1 MLNKSYDPSEAESRL
16 YDFWESNGLFHCNR
30 VEGET
35 FSIVIPPPNITGNL
49 HMGHALNNTLQDIIV
64 RFQRMKGKNVLWQP
78 GTDHAGIA
86 TQMLVERKLLNED
99 NKTVAAMD
107 LLVPKIGEIIENGR
121 TLLENA
127 LIKAK
132 TVHKLTN
139 LPALADDTGLEVD
152 ILNGQPGIYSARY
165 AGEKC
170 SYSDNVNKLLQEM
183 DNISS
188 DKRIAHFCTA
198 IAYVDDNM
206 ELVTEG
212 TVQGLI
218 TDKRKGIDG
227 FGYDPVFYV
236 PNMKKTYAE
245 MSMDEKNQKAIILG
259 S

>member
-1 MLNKSYDPSEAESRL
+1 MKIVLATHNMDKCAEMKSIMR
-16 YDFWESNGLFHCNR
+16 
-30 VEGET
+30 
-35 FSIVIPPPNITGNL
+35 
-49 HMGHALNNTLQDIIV
+49 
-64 RFQRMKGKNVLWQP
+64 
-78 GTDHAGIA
+78 GTP
-86 TQMLVERKLLNED
+86 VKLLTLNEY
-99 NKTVAAMD
+99 
-107 LLVPKIGEIIENGR
+107 PKIGEIIENGR

-132 TVHKLTN
+132 TVHKLIN

-165 AGEKC
+165 AGGKC

-206 ELVTEG
+206 ELTTEG

-245 MSMDEKNQKAIILG
+245 MSMDEKNQISHRGIAIKNMQKLLQSRLPEIFHKMEDVA
-259 S
+259 

>member
-1 MLNKSYDPSEAESRL
+1 M
-16 YDFWESNGLFHCNR
+16 
-30 VEGET
+30 
-35 FSIVIPPPNITGNL
+35 
-49 HMGHALNNTLQDIIV
+49 
-64 RFQRMKGKNVLWQP
+64 
-78 GTDHAGIA
+78 
-86 TQMLVERKLLNED
+86 
-99 NKTVAAMD
+99 
-107 LLVPKIGEIIENGR
+107 
-121 TLLENA
+121 
-127 LIKAK
+127 
-132 TVHKLTN
+132 
-139 LPALADDTGLEVD
+139 D

-183 DNISS
+183 NNISS

-218 TDKRKGIDG
+218 TNKRKGIDG

-245 MSMDEKNQKAIILG
+245 MSMDEKNQISHRGIAIKNMQKLLQSRLPEIFHKMEDVA
-259 S
+259 

>member
-1 MLNKSYDPSEAESRL
+1 MKIILATHNMDKCIEMESIMR
-16 YDFWESNGLFHCNR
+16 GIP
-30 VEGET
+30 VELLT
-35 FSIVIPPPNITGNL
+35 
-49 HMGHALNNTLQDIIV
+49 
-64 RFQRMKGKNVLWQP
+64 
-78 GTDHAGIA
+78 
-86 TQMLVERKLLNED
+86 LNEYS
-99 NKTVAAMD
+99 
-107 LLVPKIGEIIENGR
+107 KIGEIIENGR

-206 ELVTEG
+206 ELATEG

-245 MSMDEKNQKAIILG
+245 MSMDEKNQISHRGIAIKNMQKLLQSRLPEIFHKMEDVA
-259 S
+259 

>member
-1 MLNKSYDPSEAESRL
+1 MKIVLATHNMDKCAEMKSIMR
-16 YDFWESNGLFHCNR
+16 G
-30 VEGET
+30 
-35 FSIVIPPPNITGNL
+35 IP
-49 HMGHALNNTLQDIIV
+49 V
-64 RFQRMKGKNVLWQP
+64 
-78 GTDHAGIA
+78 
-86 TQMLVERKLLNED
+86 KLLTLNEY
-99 NKTVAAMD
+99 
-107 LLVPKIGEIIENGR
+107 PKIGEIIENGR

-165 AGEKC
+165 AGGKC

-206 ELVTEG
+206 ELTTEG

-245 MSMDEKNQKAIILG
+245 MSMDEKNQISHRGIAIKNMQKLLQSRLPEIFHKMEDVA
-259 S
+259 

>member
-1 MLNKSYDPSEAESRL
+1 MAISKARQFDGDKLVIATHNPGKAREIADLVSPYCTTVILASRLGLEKPEECGVTFVENAELKALVAAES
-16 YDFWESNGLFHCNR
+16 
-30 VEGET
+30 
-35 FSIVIPPPNITGNL
+35 TG
-49 HMGHALNNTLQDIIV
+49 
-64 RFQRMKGKNVLWQP
+64 
-78 GTDHAGIA
+78 
-86 TQMLVERKLLNED
+86 
-99 NKTVAAMD
+99 
-107 LLVPKIGEIIENGR
+107 
-121 TLLENA
+121 
-127 LIKAK
+127 
-132 TVHKLTN
+132 
-139 LPALADDTGLEVD
+139 LPALADDSGLVVAALGGD
-152 ILNGQPGIYSARY
+152 PGIYSARY

-206 ELVTEG
+206 ELTTKG

-245 MSMDEKNQKAIILG
+245 MSMNEKNQISHRGKAVKNMQILLQPHLPKIFQQMEDIA
-259 S
+259 

>member
-1 MLNKSYDPSEAESRL
+1 MKMKIILATHNMDKYAEM
-16 YDFWESNGLFHCNR
+16 ESIMGQIP
-30 VEGET
+30 VELLT
-35 FSIVIPPPNITGNL
+35 
-49 HMGHALNNTLQDIIV
+49 
-64 RFQRMKGKNVLWQP
+64 
-78 GTDHAGIA
+78 
-86 TQMLVERKLLNED
+86 LNEY
-99 NKTVAAMD
+99 
-107 LLVPKIGEIIENGR
+107 PKIGEIIENGR

-165 AGEKC
+165 AGGKC

-206 ELVTEG
+206 ELTTEG

-245 MSMDEKNQKAIILG
+245 MSMDEKNQISHRGIAIKNMKKLLQNRLPEIFHKMEDIA
-259 S
+259 

>member
-1 MLNKSYDPSEAESRL
+1 MLILDMKMKIILATHNMDKCAEM
-16 YDFWESNGLFHCNR
+16 ESIMR
-30 VEGET
+30 QISVELLT
-35 FSIVIPPPNITGNL
+35 
-49 HMGHALNNTLQDIIV
+49 
-64 RFQRMKGKNVLWQP
+64 
-78 GTDHAGIA
+78 
-86 TQMLVERKLLNED
+86 LNEY
-99 NKTVAAMD
+99 
-107 LLVPKIGEIIENGR
+107 PEIGEIIENGK

-127 LIKAK
+127 LIKAR
-132 TVHKLTN
+132 TVHKLVN

-206 ELVTEG
+206 ELTTEG

-245 MSMDEKNQKAIILG
+245 MSMYEKNQISHRGIAIKNMQKLLQSRLPEIFHKMEDVA
-259 S
+259 